1 MPSLKRYK
9 NSMIERTLTYDELGL
24 SIDEI
29 LTSIPSDAAM
39 RQEVLSLIDE
49 IQGFLHAKFAF
60 VTTDI
65 QPVLRFHPGKIITNQ
80 LKGSEALC
88 WFVATA
94 GQEFEAFQHRLT
106 QEDDMVRVYLAN
118 EIGSIIAEKTADR
131 MEDLL
136 QEQLTPKGL
145 YRTNRYSPGYC
156 GWKVSE
162 QPILFELFRPK
173 DSAQN
178 SNVPPTPCDIH
189 LTDSCLM
196 IPIKSVSGVIGIG
209 HNVRRRD
216 YTCNLC
222 GLSASCKRGK
232 KGLISQMG
240 N

>member
-1 MPSLKRYK
+1 
-9 NSMIERTLTYDELGL
+9 MIERTLTYDELDL
-24 SIDEI
+24 STDEI
-29 LTSIPSDAAM
+29 LTSIPSDAIM
-39 RQEVLSLIDE
+39 RQEVLSLMYE

-65 QPVLRFHPGKIITNQ
+65 QPLLRFHPGKIITNQ

-106 QEDDMVRVYLAN
+106 QEGDMVRVYLAN

-178 SNVPPTPCDIH
+178 CNVPPTPCDIH

-209 HNVRRRD
+209 HNVHRRD

-222 GLSASCKRGK
+222 GLSASCKRGRK
-232 KGLISQMG
+232 Q
-240 N
+240 

>member
-9 NSMIERTLTYDELGL
+9 NSMIERTLTYDELDL
-24 SIDEI
+24 STDEI
-29 LTSIPSDAAM
+29 LTSIPSDAIM
-39 RQEVLSLIDE
+39 RQEVLSLMYE

-65 QPVLRFHPGKIITNQ
+65 QPFLRFHPGKIITNQ

-106 QEDDMVRVYLAN
+106 QEGDMVRVYLAN

-178 SNVPPTPCDIH
+178 CNVPPTPCDIH

-209 HNVRRRD
+209 HNVHRRD

-222 GLSASCKRGK
+222 GFSASCKRGRK
-232 KGLISQMG
+232 Q
-240 N
+240 

>member
-1 MPSLKRYK
+1 
-9 NSMIERTLTYDELGL
+9 MIERTLTYDELGL
-24 SIDEI
+24 STDEI

-65 QPVLRFHPGKIITNQ
+65 QPLLRFHPGKIITNQ
-80 LKGSEALC
+80 LKGSEALS

-106 QEDDMVRVYLAN
+106 KEGDMVRVYLAN

-162 QPILFELFRPK
+162 QPFLFELFRPK
-173 DSAQN
+173 FSAQN
-178 SNVPPTPCDIH
+178 CNVPPTPCDIH

-222 GLSASCKRGK
+222 GLNESCKRGK
-232 KGLISQMG
+232 IGFISQIG

>member
-1 MPSLKRYK
+1 
-9 NSMIERTLTYDELGL
+9 MIERTLTYGELGL
-24 SIDEI
+24 STDEI
-29 LTSIPSDAAM
+29 LSSIPSDAAM

-49 IQGFLHAKFAF
+49 IQGFLHARFAF
-60 VTTDI
+60 VTTDT
-65 QPVLRFHPGKIITNQ
+65 QPLLRFHPGKIITHQ

-94 GQEFEAFQHRLT
+94 GQEFEDFQHRLM

-156 GWKVSE
+156 GWHVKE

-173 DSAQN
+173 DSVHN
-178 SNVPPTPCDIH
+178 CNVTPTPCDIH

-222 GLSASCKRGK
+222 GLSASCKHGRR
-232 KGLISQMG
+232 Q
-240 N
+240 

>member
-9 NSMIERTLTYDELGL
+9 NSMIERTLTYDELDL
-24 SIDEI
+24 STDEI
-29 LTSIPSDAAM
+29 LTSIPSDATM
-39 RQEVLSLIDE
+39 RQEVLSLMHE

-65 QPVLRFHPGKIITNQ
+65 QPLLRFHPGKIITNQ

-106 QEDDMVRVYLAN
+106 KEGDMVRVYLAN

-173 DSAQN
+173 VSAQN
-178 SNVPPTPCDIH
+178 CNVPPSPCDIH

-222 GLSASCKRGK
+222 GLSASCKRGRK
-232 KGLISQMG
+232 Q
-240 N
+240 

>member
-1 MPSLKRYK
+1 MRSSLSSPQIFNR
-9 NSMIERTLTYDELGL
+9 
-24 SIDEI
+24 
-29 LTSIPSDAAM
+29 
-39 RQEVLSLIDE
+39 
-49 IQGFLHAKFAF
+49 F
-60 VTTDI
+60 
-65 QPVLRFHPGKIITNQ
+65 QPLLRFHPGKIITNQ

-106 QEDDMVRVYLAN
+106 KEGDMVRVYLAN

-145 YRTNRYSPGYC
+145 YHTNRYSPGYC

-173 DSAQN
+173 VSAQN
-178 SNVPPTPCDIH
+178 CNVSPTPCDIH

-222 GLSASCKRGK
+222 GLNASCRRGRR
-232 KGLISQMG
+232 Q
-240 N
+240 

>member
-1 MPSLKRYK
+1 
-9 NSMIERTLTYDELGL
+9 MIERTLTYDELDL
-24 SIDEI
+24 STDEI
-29 LTSIPSDAAM
+29 LTSIPSDAIM
-39 RQEVLSLIDE
+39 RQEVLSLMYE

-65 QPVLRFHPGKIITNQ
+65 QPLLRFHPGKIITNQ

-106 QEDDMVRVYLAN
+106 QEGDMVRVYLAN

-156 GWKVSE
+156 GWKVNE

-178 SNVPPTPCDIH
+178 CNVPPTPCDIH

-209 HNVRRRD
+209 HNVHRRD

-222 GLSASCKRGK
+222 GLSASCKRGRK
-232 KGLISQMG
+232 Q
-240 N
+240 

>member
-1 MPSLKRYK
+1 
-9 NSMIERTLTYDELGL
+9 MIERTLTYDELGL
-24 SIDEI
+24 STDEI
-29 LTSIPSDAAM
+29 LTSIPSDATM
-39 RQEVLSLIDE
+39 RQEVLSLMHE

-65 QPVLRFHPGKIITNQ
+65 QPLLRFHPGKIITNQ

-94 GQEFEAFQHRLT
+94 GQEFEAFQHRLSK
-106 QEDDMVRVYLAN
+106 EGDMVRVYLAN

-173 DSAQN
+173 FSAQN
-178 SNVPPTPCDIH
+178 CNVPPTPCDIH

-222 GLSASCKRGK
+222 GLSASCKRGRK
-232 KGLISQMG
+232 Q
-240 N
+240 

>member
-1 MPSLKRYK
+1 
-9 NSMIERTLTYDELGL
+9 MIERTLTYDELSL
-24 SIDEI
+24 SVEEI

-39 RQEVLSLIDE
+39 RQEVLSLMYE

-65 QPVLRFHPGKIITNQ
+65 QPLLRFHPGKIISNQ

-94 GQEFEAFQHRLT
+94 GQEFETFQHHLT
-106 QEDDMVRVYLAN
+106 QEGDMVRVYIAN

-173 DSAQN
+173 VSAQN
-178 SNVPPTPCDIH
+178 CNVPPTPCDIH

-232 KGLISQMG
+232 MGFISQMG

>member
-1 MPSLKRYK
+1 
-9 NSMIERTLTYDELGL
+9 MIERTLTYDELDL
-24 SIDEI
+24 STDEI
-29 LTSIPSDAAM
+29 LTSIPSDAIM
-39 RQEVLSLIDE
+39 RQEVLSLMYE

-65 QPVLRFHPGKIITNQ
+65 HPLLRFHPGKTITNQ

-106 QEDDMVRVYLAN
+106 QEGDMVRVYLAN

-162 QPILFELFRPK
+162 QPVLFELFRPK

-178 SNVPPTPCDIH
+178 CNVPPTPCDIH

-209 HNVRRRD
+209 HNVHRRD

-222 GLSASCKRGK
+222 GLSASCKRGRK
-232 KGLISQMG
+232 Q
-240 N
+240 

>member
-1 MPSLKRYK
+1 
-9 NSMIERTLTYDELGL
+9 MIERTLTYDEL
-24 SIDEI
+24 SFSTDEI
-29 LTSIPSDAAM
+29 LTSIPSDATM
-39 RQEVLSLIDE
+39 RQEVLSLMYE

-65 QPVLRFHPGKIITNQ
+65 QPLLRFHPGKIITNQ

-94 GQEFEAFQHRLT
+94 GQEFEDFQHRLT
-106 QEDDMVRVYLAN
+106 LEGDMVRVYLAN

-131 MEDLL
+131 MEELL

-173 DSAQN
+173 DSAN
-178 SNVPPTPCDIH
+178 HNEVTPTPCGIR

-222 GLSASCKRGK
+222 GLSSSCKRGK
-232 KGLISQMG
+232 TGLISQKG

>member
-1 MPSLKRYK
+1 MT
-9 NSMIERTLTYDELGL
+9 SMIERTLTYGELGL
-24 SIDEI
+24 STEEI

-49 IQGFLHAKFAF
+49 IQGFLHARFAF

-65 QPVLRFHPGKIITNQ
+65 HPLHSFHPGKIISNQ

-106 QEDDMVRVYLAN
+106 QEGDMVRVYLAN

-131 MEDLL
+131 MED
-136 QEQLTPKGL
+136 
-145 YRTNRYSPGYC
+145 C
-156 GWKVSE
+156 DVS
-162 QPILFELFRPK
+162 
-173 DSAQN
+173 
-178 SNVPPTPCDIH
+178 PTPCDIH

-196 IPIKSVSGVIGIG
+196 IPIKSISGVIGIG

-222 GLSASCKRGK
+222 GLNASCRRGRK
-232 KGLISQMG
+232 Q
-240 N
+240 

>member
-1 MPSLKRYK
+1 M
-9 NSMIERTLTYDELGL
+9 NSMIERTLTFSELGL
-24 SIDEI
+24 TTEEI
-29 LTSIPSDAAM
+29 LTSIPSDTAM
-39 RQEVLSLIDE
+39 YQEVLSMIDE
-49 IQGFLHAKFAF
+49 IQTFLRARFAF

-65 QPVLRFHPGKIITNQ
+65 QPLHRFHPGPIITNQ

-94 GQEFEAFQHRLT
+94 GLDFESFQHHLT
-106 QEDDMVRVYLAN
+106 QEGDMLRVYLAN
-118 EIGSIIAEKTADR
+118 EIGSMIAEKTADR
-131 MEDLL
+131 MEELL

-156 GWKVSE
+156 GWHVKE

-173 DSAQN
+173 ASGLN
-178 SNVPPTPCDIH
+178 LETTPTPCDIH

-209 HNVRRRD
+209 HNVRKRE

-222 GLSASCKRGK
+222 GQRAKCKRGQQK
-232 KGLISQMG
+232 
-240 N
+240 

>member
-1 MPSLKRYK
+1 
-9 NSMIERTLTYDELGL
+9 MIERTLTYDELDL
-24 SIDEI
+24 STDEI
-29 LTSIPSDAAM
+29 LTSIPSDAIM
-39 RQEVLSLIDE
+39 RQEVLSLMYE

-65 QPVLRFHPGKIITNQ
+65 QPFLRFHPGKIITNQ

-106 QEDDMVRVYLAN
+106 QEGDMVRVYLAN

-178 SNVPPTPCDIH
+178 CNVPPTPCDIH

-209 HNVRRRD
+209 HNVHRRD

-222 GLSASCKRGK
+222 GLSASCKRGRK
-232 KGLISQMG
+232 Q
-240 N
+240 

>member
-1 MPSLKRYK
+1 
-9 NSMIERTLTYDELGL
+9 MIERTLTYDELGL

-173 DSAQN
+173 VSAQN

>member
-1 MPSLKRYK
+1 MT
-9 NSMIERTLTYDELGL
+9 SMIERTLTYSELGL
-24 SIDEI
+24 TTEEI
-29 LTSIPSDAAM
+29 LASIPSDAAM

-49 IQGFLHAKFAF
+49 IQALLRARFAF
-60 VTTDI
+60 ITTDI
-65 QPVLRFHPGKIITNQ
+65 QPLNRFHPGPIINNQ

-94 GQEFEAFQHRLT
+94 GMEFEVFQHRLT
-106 QEDDMVRVYLAN
+106 QEADMVRVYLAN

-156 GWKVSE
+156 GWHVKE
-162 QPILFELFRPK
+162 QPILFDLFRPK
-173 DSAQN
+173 VSGN
-178 SNVPPTPCDIH
+178 SSETTPTPCDIH

-216 YTCNLC
+216 YTCNRC
-222 GLSASCKRGK
+222 GLSASCKRGR
-232 KGLISQMG
+232 LLADST

>member
-24 SIDEI
+24 STDEI

-65 QPVLRFHPGKIITNQ
+65 QPIFRFHPGKIITNQ

-118 EIGSIIAEKTADR
+118 EIGSIIAEKTADQ

-173 DSAQN
+173 VSAQN

-222 GLSASCKRGK
+222 GLSTSCKRGRK
-232 KGLISQMG
+232 Q
-240 N
+240 